1 MVEILMTRILSTEQ
15 PEGLTLKA
23 YLYPIDTG
31 VPGVEDGYE
40 LTETAARLYQLTIT
54 DPEIYGRYRVAIEMV
69 SDDITATIDSGYVLI
84 GNVAG
89 NYILQNKLPELTITT
104 PTLPPEVAYSSY
116 GPKRVKTKEMEIEQF
131 SPMELQKVQE
141 RANAALP
148 SFCSG
153 GATCVGRYKHERNC
167 Q

>member
-23 YLYPIDTG
+23 YLFPIDTG
-31 VPGVEDGYE
+31 AAGIEEGYE
-40 LTETAARLYQLTIT
+40 LTETADRLYQLTIT
-54 DPEIYGRYRVAIEMV
+54 DAEIFGRYRIAIEMI
-69 SDDITATIDSGYVLI
+69 SDDITATIDSGYVFI
-84 GNVAG
+84 GNVSG
-89 NYILQNKLPELTITT
+89 NYIMQNTLPELSTTITT
-104 PTLPPEVAYSSY
+104 PPPEITYSDY

-131 SPMELQKVQE
+131 SPMELQRVQE
-141 RANAALP
+141 RVNATLP

-153 GATCVGRYKHERNC
+153 STCIGRYKHERNC